1 MIHTK
6 TYLTLLFLTFI
17 NLMQAVFAQESGII
31 DTPFIPKSNMQQQKD
46 FWNNTYNFPAKPRNM
61 WEIGASF
68 GVPTISGDIPVVLPT
83 FGFSAHVRKAIGYLF
98 SIRVQYV
105 NAVTKG
111 IMWQPS
117 AVNTKNPAWLDNS
130 VAGFGGNLPIG
141 QGYNASYWDETG
153 NVRPLSA
160 TLNGGEAQFIYANY
174 KTNLQDLS
182 IQGIITLHNLR
193 FHKNKTNFTI
203 YGGAGIGFTA
213 YHSMVNALGANGKN
227 YTKLFNDV
235 FAATVNGNGL
245 NLSNS
250 KFIKTSLKD
259 GMDNTYE
266 TEAQSEKGRR
276 ATIGNNVIRPSGTVL
291 AGISYK
297 LGKRINIA
305 LENRHSFVKSDLL
318 DGQQWQVH
326 SQGDVVLTRDFDS
339 WNFLSL
345 GVNFNLGAKSVEP
358 LWWLNP
364 LDYSYSELN
373 NPKHMKLP
381 KIVFEDMDGDG
392 VLDQLDTEPNTP
404 SGYPVDS
411 HGVSKDTDGDGV
423 PDWKDKQLI
432 TPTECQPVDGD
443 GIGRCPEQECCK
455 TNMTVLDSI
464 TKINKN
470 CPDDYKGFLM
480 LSVSLDNDI
489 KAKLAVIA
497 AKLKNY
503 PDCRIEITTYPKAN
517 KRIQKFADEKMELI
531 RNYLTEQLGISIDRI
546 STNKIIE
553 GGNADQIDIRSK

>member
-1 MIHTK
+1 M
-6 TYLTLLFLTFI
+6 
-17 NLMQAVFAQESGII
+17 
-31 DTPFIPKSNMQQQKD
+31 
-46 FWNNTYNFPAKPRNM
+46 
-61 WEIGASF
+61 
-68 GVPTISGDIPVVLPT
+68 
-83 FGFSAHVRKAIGYLF
+83 
-98 SIRVQYV
+98 
-105 NAVTKG
+105 
-111 IMWQPS
+111 
-117 AVNTKNPAWLDNS
+117 
-130 VAGFGGNLPIG
+130 
-141 QGYNASYWDETG
+141 
-153 NVRPLSA
+153 RPLSA

-213 YHSMVNALGANGKN
+213 YHSMVNALDANGKN
-227 YTKLFNDV
+227 YTKLFDDV
-235 FAATVNGNGL
+235 FAATLNGNGL

-250 KFIKTSLKD
+250 KNIKTLLKD
-259 GMDNTYE
+259 GMDNTFE

-345 GVNFNLGAKSVEP
+345 GINFNLGAKSVEP

-404 SGYPVDS
+404 LGYPVDS

-455 TNMTVLDSI
+455 TNMTDLDSI

>member
-1 MIHTK
+1 MNHPK
-6 TYLTLLFLTFI
+6 TYLTLLLLVFSIL
-17 NLMQAVFAQESGII
+17 LQAVFAQQSGII
-31 DTPFIPKSNMQQQKD
+31 DSPFIAKSNMPQQKD

-61 WEIGASF
+61 WEVGASF

-83 FGFSAHVRKAIGYLF
+83 FGFSAHVRKSIGYLF

-105 NAVTKG
+105 NAVAKG
-111 IMWQPS
+111 MMWQPS
-117 AVNTKNPAWLDNS
+117 AVNTKNVAWLDNS
-130 VAGFGGNLPIG
+130 VAGFGGNLPLG
-141 QGYNASYWDETG
+141 QGYNASYRDEVG
-153 NVRPLSA
+153 NLRPLSP
-160 TLNGGEAQFIYANY
+160 TLNGGKAQFIYANY

-182 IQGIITLHNLR
+182 IQGIITLNNLR
-193 FHKNKTNFTI
+193 FHKNKTKFTI

-213 YHSMVNALGANGKN
+213 YHSMVNALDASGKN

-250 KFIKTSLKD
+250 KNIKKSLKD

-305 LENRHSFVKSDLL
+305 LEDRHSFVKSDLL

-326 SQGDVVLTRDFDS
+326 SSGDVVLTRDFDS
-339 WNFLSL
+339 WNYLSL
-345 GVNFNLGAKSVEP
+345 GINLNLGAKSVEP

-364 LDYSYSELN
+364 MDYAYGELN

-381 KIVFEDMDGDG
+381 KITFEDMDGDG
-392 VLDQLDTEPNTP
+392 VLDQLDREPNTP
-404 SGYPVDS
+404 VGYPVDS

-455 TNMTVLDSI
+455 TIMTYLDSI
-464 TKINKN
+464 SKINKN

-480 LSVSLDNDI
+480 LSASLDNDI

-497 AKLKNY
+497 GKLKNY
-503 PDCRIEITTYPKAN
+503 PDCKIEITSYPKAN
-517 KRIQKFADEKMELI
+517 KRIQKFAEKKMELI
-531 RNYLTEQLGISIDRI
+531 RNFLVEQLGITIDRI

-553 GGNADQIDIRSK
+553 GGNADQIDIKSK